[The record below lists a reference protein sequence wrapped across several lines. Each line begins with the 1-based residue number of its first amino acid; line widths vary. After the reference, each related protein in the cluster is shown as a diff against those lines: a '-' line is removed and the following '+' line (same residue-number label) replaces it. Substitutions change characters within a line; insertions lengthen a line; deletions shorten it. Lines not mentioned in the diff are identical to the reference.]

1 MTDEPLFSLA
11 SLGWGEPFA
20 SAFAPFAREGLV
32 AARVVGQQGSY
43 RLATGEAELSA
54 EAAGRLRREPGGL
67 PAVGD
72 WVALDSGS
80 GGSPARI
87 RAVLPRRSRF
97 SRKVPGNRATEQ
109 VVAANLDTV
118 LLVSG
123 LDGDWNPRRI
133 ERYLAA
139 AWTSGASP
147 VVVLNKAD
155 RAEDPEARELAT
167 AEVALGVPV
176 HRVSARTGEG
186 VAALAVYFPEGATVG
201 LLGSSGVGKSTLVNR
216 ILCEE
221 IQQTG
226 EVRASD
232 DRGRHTT
239 TRRELFRTPWG
250 GLVLDTPGMRELQL
264 WDGGE
269 GVEAV
274 FSDVET
280 LAQGC
285 RFRDC
290 RHQGEP
296 GCAVGAAVAA
306 GTLDAERFESYQKL
320 GREVEQLRQ
329 KTDVQAR
336 EREKQRVK
344 AIHKAADRYQPRGP
358 RGSRG

>member
-1 MTDEPLFSLA
+1 MTEKPIFSLPA
-11 SLGWGEPFA
+11 LGWGEPFA
-20 SAFAPFAREGLV
+20 AAFAPFAHAGLV
-32 AARVVGQQGSY
+32 PARVVGQQGSY
-43 RLATGEAELSA
+43 RVATGEAEILA
-54 EAAGRLRREPGGL
+54 EPAGRLKREPGGL

-72 WVALDSGS
+72 WVAVELPIPPGA
-80 GGSPARI
+80 GPARI

-97 SRKVPGNRATEQ
+97 SRKVPGSRAAEQ

-118 LLVSG
+118 LLLSG

-139 AWTSGASP
+139 AWTSGANP

-155 RAEDPEARELAT
+155 RAENPEALELAT
-167 AEVALGVPV
+167 AEVALGVPI

-186 VAALAVYFPEGATVG
+186 VETLAVYFPVGATVG

-216 ILCEE
+216 ILG
-221 IQQTG
+221 G
-226 EVRASD
+226 EVQRTSEVREGD

-239 TRRELFRTPWG
+239 TRRELFPTPWG

-264 WDGGE
+264 WDAGE
-269 GVEAV
+269 GVEAA

-296 GCAVGAAVAA
+296 GCAVGAAVAG
-306 GTLDAERFESYQKL
+306 GTLDPERFASYRKL
-320 GREVEQLRQ
+320 EREVEQLRAR
-329 KTDVQAR
+329 TDIQAR
-336 EREKQRVK
+336 EREKQRIK
-344 AIHKAADRYQPRGP
+344 ALSKAADRFRPRG
-358 RGSRG
+358 